1 MYKKLNT
8 DILRRYID
16 GKATDLEKTE
26 VEKWIK
32 DTSFDSVENIFVS
45 DEEKDRIKSDIWL
58 SLEKQSRP
66 YFTKRTT
73 FRCNRKILYAISSAA
88 CIAGVITFL
97 SPIFYSK
104 NQPILEN
111 QLSEKTVRFC
121 QNTKL
126 NVNEN
131 TKVTF
136 IADCSNGE
144 VVQQT
149 VLCKKGETY
158 FAIKSHSDADS
169 EIFVV
174 TQRDLQELPRDIRI
188 ALHKESLL

>member
-1 MYKKLNT
+1 MYKKIKT

-26 VEKWIK
+26 VEKWMK
-32 DTSFDSVENIFVS
+32 DTSTDSTENIFIS
-45 DEEKDRIKSDIWL
+45 DEEKDRVKSDIWL

-66 YFTKRTT
+66 YFSKRTS
-73 FRCNRKILYAISSAA
+73 FRSNRKMLYAISSAA
-88 CIAGVITFL
+88 CIAGALIFL

-104 NQPILEN
+104 NKPIFEN

-136 IADCSNGE
+136 IADCSNGGI
-144 VVQQT
+144 VKQT
-149 VLCKKGETY
+149 ILCKKGETY
-158 FAIKSHSDADS
+158 FAIKSHSNADS
-169 EIFVV
+169 EIFIV

>member
-16 GKATDLEKTE
+16 GKVTDLEKTE

-45 DEEKDRIKSDIWL
+45 DEEKNRIKSDIWL

-73 FRCNRKILYAISSAA
+73 FRSNRKILYAISSAA

-188 ALHKESLL
+188 TLHKESLL

>member
-26 VEKWIK
+26 VEKWMK
-32 DTSFDSVENIFVS
+32 DTSTDSTENIFIS

-66 YFTKRTT
+66 YFSKRTS
-73 FRCNRKILYAISSAA
+73 FRSNRKIIYAISSAA
-88 CIAGVITFL
+88 CIAGVLTFL

-111 QLSEKTVRFC
+111 QLSEKIVRFC

-136 IADCSNGE
+136 IADCNGG

-158 FAIKSHSDADS
+158 FAMKSHSNADS
-169 EIFVV
+169 EIFIV

-188 ALHKESLL
+188 ALHKDALL